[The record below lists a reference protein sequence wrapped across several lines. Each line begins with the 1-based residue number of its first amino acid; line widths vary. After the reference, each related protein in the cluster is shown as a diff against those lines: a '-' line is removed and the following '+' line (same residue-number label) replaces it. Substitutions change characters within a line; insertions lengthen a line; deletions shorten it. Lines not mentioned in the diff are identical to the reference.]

1 MLTLHTTQHIHYSYT
16 ALHKGSILYP
26 SYRKKV
32 VDISELE
39 SEFGSDLD
47 FLMAKLSCC
56 VEDKTVISTIHS
68 NRTHSSILCLL
79 EQHVCPEYACNT

>member
-1 MLTLHTTQHIHYSYT
+1 M
-16 ALHKGSILYP
+16 
-26 SYRKKV
+26 
-32 VDISELE
+32 VDISEME

-68 NRTHSSILCLL
+68 NRTHSSISCLL
-79 EQHVCPEYACNT
+79 EQHMFPEYAYNT